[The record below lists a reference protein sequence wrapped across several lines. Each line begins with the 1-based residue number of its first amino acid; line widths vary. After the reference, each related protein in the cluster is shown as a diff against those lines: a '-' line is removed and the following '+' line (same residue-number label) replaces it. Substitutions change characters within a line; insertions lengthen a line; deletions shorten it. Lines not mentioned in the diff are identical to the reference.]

1 MSDIRPLRGL
11 RPKPELAPKVAS
23 LPYDVMNTEEAREMA
38 DGNPYSFLHVIRAE
52 IDFDHDIDPHSDEV
66 YRKGAENLRRMVEEG
81 VLFQDEKP
89 CFYVYQLVMGEHRQR
104 GIVAGASVE
113 EYEKGLI
120 KKHEH
125 TKPDKEDDRT
135 RHINTL
141 NAQTGPVMLAYKAR
155 SEIDEFVDSICESRK
170 PEYDFV
176 GPGGVEHTLWPVC
189 DEGLVAKLR
198 ELFADVDAL
207 YITDGHHRSA
217 AAARVARERRA
228 ANPNHT
234 GDEPYNF
241 FLSVIFPHDQ
251 LQILGYHRVVKDL
264 NGLSPEEFMA
274 KVAEKFDVEPTDS
287 PEPDAPHR
295 FGMFLDGRW
304 YRLTAKPGTF
314 PEDDPVRSLD
324 VSVLQENLLAPIL
337 GITDPRTDKRIDFV
351 GGIRGI
357 GELER
362 RCREDMRLAF
372 ALYPT
377 TIEQL
382 MTIADAG
389 AIMPPKSTWF
399 EPKLLSGLVVHT
411 LREGD

>member
-1 MSDIRPLRGL
+1 MSDIRPLKGL
-11 RPKPELAPKVAS
+11 RPGPELAPRVAS
-23 LPYDVMNTEEAREMA
+23 LPYDVMSTEEAREMVS
-38 DGNPYSFLHVIRAE
+38 GNPYSFLHVIRAE
-52 IDFDHDIDPHSDEV
+52 IDFDHEINPHSDEV

-81 VLFQDEKP
+81 VLVQDKAP
-89 CFYVYQLVMGEHRQR
+89 CFYVYQLVMGDHRQR

-141 NAQTGPVMLAYKAR
+141 NAQTGPVMLAYRAR
-155 SEIDEFVDSICESRK
+155 KEIDEFIDSICESK
-170 PEYDFV
+170 APEYDFV
-176 GPGGVEHTLWPVC
+176 GPGGVRHTIWPLC
-189 DEGLVAKLR
+189 DEGSAAKLR
-198 ELFADVDAL
+198 ALFADVGAL

-234 GDEPYNF
+234 GNEPYNF

-264 NGLSPEEFMA
+264 NGMSIEEFME
-274 KVAEKFDVEPTDS
+274 KVAEKFDMEPTDL
-287 PEPDAPHR
+287 PEPEEPHR
-295 FGMFLDGRW
+295 FGMYLDGKW
-304 YRLTAKPGTF
+304 YRLTARPGTF
-314 PEDDPVRSLD
+314 PEGDPVKSLD
-324 VSVLQENLLAPIL
+324 VAILQDNLLAPIL
-337 GITDPRTDKRIDFV
+337 GIEDPRTDKRIDFV

-357 GELER
+357 GELEK

-382 MTIADAG
+382 MAIADAG

-411 LREGD
+411 LEK

>member
-1 MSDIRPLRGL
+1 MSDIRPFRGL

-23 LPYDVMNTEEAREMA
+23 LPYDVMNTKEAREMA
-38 DGNPYSFLHVIRAE
+38 SGNPYSFLHVIRAE

-66 YRKGAENLRRMVEEG
+66 YRKGAENLRRMLGEG
-81 VLFQDEKP
+81 VLFQDDRP
-89 CFYVYQLVMGEHRQR
+89 CFYIYQLVMGDHTQR

-113 EYEKGLI
+113 EYERGLI
-120 KKHEH
+120 KKHEL

-141 NAQTGPVMLAYKAR
+141 NAQTGPVMLAYR
-155 SEIDEFVDSICESRK
+155 SKEEIDEFVNAVCDERT

-176 GPGGVEHTLWPVC
+176 GPGGVRHTLWPLC
-189 DEGLVAKLR
+189 DEESVAKLCD
-198 ELFADVDAL
+198 LFAGVDAL

-251 LQILGYHRVVKDL
+251 LRILGYHRVVRDL
-264 NGLSPEEFMA
+264 NGLTPDEFMA
-274 KVAEKFDVEPTDS
+274 KVREKFDVSPTDS
-287 PEPDAPHR
+287 PEPEAPHR
-295 FGMFLDGRW
+295 FGMYLDGRW
-304 YRLTAKPGTF
+304 YRLVAKPGTF
-314 PEDDPVRSLD
+314 PADDPVGSLD
-324 VSVLQENLLAPIL
+324 VAILQENLLAPIL
-337 GITDPRTDKRIDFV
+337 GIENPRTDERIDFV

-362 RCREDMRLAF
+362 QCREDMRLAF

-411 LREGD
+411 LEEKS